1 MAAVTALG
9 VTFDTTTGSHTVT
22 ATPAINDLIV
32 IVCAN
37 TGITAAPTVSDNNAD
52 GLGAY
57 TNIVG
62 ALKNTSTDK
71 AFIFIRN
78 DLVGSATSTVFTVTG
93 ASSTGGGLVV
103 YNVTSMIRTGASA
116 SRQTAV
122 LENQSSGTPTLTL
135 ASSCLTGNP
144 TIGGIFSERN
154 PAGMTAPTNWTE
166 DSSPS
171 TDVGYGTP
179 TTGLETVRRDSGFI
193 GTAVTWGNST
203 GALWGG
209 VLIELDTSITSVSVG
224 PFVVLAADRSIVFPA
239 TGGVR

>member
-78 DLVGSATSTVFTVTG
+78 A
-93 ASSTGGGLVV
+93 LVV
-103 YNVTSMIRTGASA
+103 REIQVR
-116 SRQTAV
+116 
-122 LENQSSGTPTLTL
+122 
-135 ASSCLTGNP
+135 
-144 TIGGIFSERN
+144 F
-154 PAGMTAPTNWTE
+154 
-166 DSSPS
+166 
-171 TDVGYGTP
+171 VGRFLRARLP
-179 TTGLETVRRDSGFI
+179 
-193 GTAVTWGNST
+193 N
-203 GALWGG
+203 
-209 VLIELDTSITSVSVG
+209 
-224 PFVVLAADRSIVFPA
+224 VLAQ
-239 TGGVR
+239 